1 MYPDAFY
8 QVLEYMEWEYPK
20 PELIFEKVK
29 YIKADYTTIINCIGT
44 KFEKKPTMAKLIKAL
59 KEIKT
64 KESAKPIYEVIN
76 LNIENDEYYREALE
90 ATLRYHLICPPL
102 LICLTD
108 YDKYLSAI
116 YGSSSLTYE
125 LALMWLEF
133 KGYKHDLP
141 IPEKINLPKLWKY
154 CEREIKE

>member
-1 MYPDAFY
+1 MFIEQFY
-8 QVLEYMEWEYPK
+8 SALEYLGWEYNA

-29 YIKADYTTIINCIGT
+29 YVKADHQTIVEHIGL
-44 KFEKKPTMAKLIKAL
+44 KFDKKPTQGRLIKAL

-141 IPEKINLPKLWKY
+141 MPEKISLPKLWKY